1 MYAEIMRRLVV
12 MLGILVALICFII
25 NMCMGADFFHSA
37 FMALCV
43 MFAAS
48 SVIMVAFQAVS
59 QVLFKHL
66 EERQRVKRMMKENA
80 MKERAKN

>member
-1 MYAEIMRRLVV
+1 MYSEIMKRLVV
-12 MLGILVALICFII
+12 MLGIVVAILCFTF
-25 NMCMGADFFHSA
+25 NMIMGADFFHSA

-48 SVIMVAFQAVS
+48 SIIMVAFQAVS

-66 EERQRVKRMMKENA
+66 AERQRVKKMMHDNEIR
-80 MKERAKN
+80 ERTK

>member
-1 MYAEIMRRLVV
+1 MYMEIMRRLVV
-12 MLGILVALICFII
+12 MLGIVVALACFII
-25 NMCMGADFFHSA
+25 NMCLGADFFHSA

-48 SVIMVAFQAVS
+48 AVIMVTFQAVS

-66 EERQRVKRMMKENA
+66 EERQRVKRMMKEN
-80 MKERAKN
+80 EINHRAKN

>member
-1 MYAEIMRRLVV
+1 MYAEIMKRLVV
-12 MLGILVALICFII
+12 MLGVTVALICFII
-25 NMCMGADFFHSA
+25 NISLGADFFYAA

-48 SVIMVAFQAVS
+48 AVFMIAFQAVA

-66 EERQRVKRMMKENA
+66 AERQRVKRMMRESEMTGK
-80 MKERAKN
+80 MKN